1 MSHSPRPP
9 FRGYYVIGAVY
20 RLSFVFVAI
29 RASPS
34 FPTHTHIHRSSQFRI
49 SMNMN
54 QNKMSTIDFSAMF
67 LFVCAPLPIA
77 IIIITTTGSCSHN
90 RPDGL
95 FGSIVVSVGAV
106 GCHSRPP
113 VTCLWYV
120 INTNKHT
127 HTHTRICNCTSH
139 CTQTHTHKHARNS
152 YCLRVY
158 DGNSIRYA
166 VCVLV
171 LFPIRARESEF
182 ICAILTMLIYVCFC
196 TVKTSARQQ
205 NRIAYKIHSAN
216 ADAAFPCCCRLFYV
230 YLWCVGAE
238 ELSKNIKWHYR

>member
-1 MSHSPRPP
+1 M
-9 FRGYYVIGAVY
+9 
-20 RLSFVFVAI
+20 LSGQFIVSVLFLLQFARRQVFQL
-29 RASPS
+29 
-34 FPTHTHIHRSSQFRI
+34 THTHTRTQRSSQFRI

-77 IIIITTTGSCSHN
+77 IIIIITTTGSCSHN

-106 GCHSRPP
+106 GCHSIPP

-120 INTNKHT
+120 INTNK
-127 HTHTRICNCTSH
+127 
-139 CTQTHTHKHARNS
+139 QTHTHKNLQLHFALHTNTHTRKHARNS

-171 LFPIRARESEF
+171 LFPIRAREWVYMRYF
-182 ICAILTMLIYVCFC
+182 DDVDL
-196 TVKTSARQQ
+196 
-205 NRIAYKIHSAN
+205 
-216 ADAAFPCCCRLFYV
+216 RLFLHRQDV
-230 YLWCVGAE
+230 CTPTESHRV
-238 ELSKNIKWHYR
+238 

>member
-1 MSHSPRPP
+1 M
-9 FRGYYVIGAVY
+9 
-20 RLSFVFVAI
+20 LSGQFIVSVLFLLQFARRQVFQL
-29 RASPS
+29 
-34 FPTHTHIHRSSQFRI
+34 THTHTRTQRSSQFRI

-120 INTNKHT
+120 INANKHT
-127 HTHTRICNCTSH
+127 HTQEFALRTAHKH
-139 CTQTHTHKHARNS
+139 THTNTHATLIVYAFTMEIQFDTLFVFLFCFQLERE
-152 YCLRVY
+152 RV
-158 DGNSIRYA
+158 SLYA
-166 VCVLV
+166 
-171 LFPIRARESEF
+171 LFWRCWFTFVFAPSRRLHA
-182 ICAILTMLIYVCFC
+182 
-196 TVKTSARQQ
+196 
-205 NRIAYKIHSAN
+205 NRIASRIKYTAPMPMPL
-216 ADAAFPCCCRLFYV
+216 FPV
-230 YLWCVGAE
+230 VVGCFTC
-238 ELSKNIKWHYR
+238 ICGV

>member
-1 MSHSPRPP
+1 M
-9 FRGYYVIGAVY
+9 
-20 RLSFVFVAI
+20 LSGQFIVSVLFLLQFARRQVFQL
-29 RASPS
+29 
-34 FPTHTHIHRSSQFRI
+34 THTHTHRSSQFRI

-106 GCHSRPP
+106 GCHSRPL

-127 HTHTRICNCTSH
+127 HTQEFAIALRTA
-139 CTQTHTHKHARNS
+139 HKHIHTNTHATIIVYAFTMEIQFDTLFVFLFCFQLERE
-152 YCLRVY
+152 RV
-158 DGNSIRYA
+158 SLYA
-166 VCVLV
+166 
-171 LFPIRARESEF
+171 LFWRCWFTFVFAPSRRLHA
-182 ICAILTMLIYVCFC
+182 
-196 TVKTSARQQ
+196 
-205 NRIAYKIHSAN
+205 NRIASRIKYTAPMPMPL
-216 ADAAFPCCCRLFYV
+216 FPV
-230 YLWCVGAE
+230 VVGCFTCICGE
-238 ELSKNIKWHYR
+238 